1 MIKIQTVVN
10 PNIIVVKIYSCG
22 IIIENQSLKIKQHPV
37 KITIN
42 VNNKTL
48 LNTLKGIDIFINN
61 ENPVS
66 TVKNTQIVE

>member
-37 KITIN
+37 KIAIN
-42 VNNKTL
+42 VNNKAL